1 MNKKNYLNLILQ
13 LALTDFKLKY
23 AGSILG
29 YLWSLVKPLLFFGI
43 LYVVFTYVFRLGKG
57 IPNYPVYL
65 LLGVVMWAFFA
76 EATMG
81 GMHAIV
87 NRGDLIRKV
96 NFPKIIIVLA
106 AVLNA
111 TTTFLL
117 NMVIVFVF
125 LFFSKIDPTLNVVI
139 FIPLILEFIL
149 FVLGVSLIL
158 GTLFTKF
165 RDFAHIW
172 EVSLQ
177 LLFYA
182 TPIIYPISLI
192 PSQFT
197 KFVFL
202 NPIAQMIQD
211 SRWAIISNA
220 IPTAWNMF
228 SYKYGV
234 FPIVVAFCT
243 LVVGLIFFKFSA
255 KNFAEEI

>member
-1 MNKKNYLNLILQ
+1 M
-13 LALTDFKLKY
+13 ALTDFKLKY

-43 LYVVFTYVFRLGKG
+43 LYVVFTYIFRLGKG

-65 LLGVVMWAFFA
+65 LLGVVMWTFFA
-76 EATMG
+76 EGTMG

-96 NFPKIIIVLA
+96 NFPKLIIVLA

-117 NMVIVFVF
+117 NMIVVFVF
-125 LFFSKIDPTLNVVI
+125 LIFSKIIPPVSIIV

-158 GTLFTKF
+158 STLFTKF

-192 PSQFT
+192 PTQFT
-197 KFVFL
+197 KYFFL
-202 NPIAQMIQD
+202 NPIAQVIQD
-211 SRWAIISNA
+211 SRWAVISNN
-220 IPTAWNMF
+220 IPNAWNLF

-234 FPIVVAFCT
+234 FPIAVAFIT
-243 LVVGLIFFKFSA
+243 LVFGLVIFLYSA

>member
-1 MNKKNYLNLILQ
+1 M
-13 LALTDFKLKY
+13 ALTEFKLKY
-23 AGSILG
+23 SGSILG

-43 LYVVFTYVFRLGKG
+43 LYVVFTYIFRLGKG

-65 LLGVVMWAFFA
+65 LLGVVMWTFFA

-81 GMHAIV
+81 GMHSIV
-87 NRGDLIRKV
+87 ERGDLIRKV
-96 NFPKIIIVLA
+96 NFPKLIIVLA

-117 NMVIVFVF
+117 NMIIVFVF
-125 LFFSKIDPTLNVVI
+125 LVFSKIVPPVSIFV
-139 FIPLILEFIL
+139 FIPLVLEFIL

-158 GTLFTKF
+158 STLFTRF

-182 TPIIYPISLI
+182 TPIIYPITLI

-211 SRWAIISNA
+211 SRWAIISNSV
-220 IPTAWNMF
+220 PTAWNMF

-234 FPIVVAFCT
+234 FPIAVAALT
-243 LVVGLIFFKFSA
+243 LIVGLVIFQFSA

>member
-1 MNKKNYLNLILQ
+1 M
-13 LALTDFKLKY
+13 ALTDFKLKY
-23 AGSILG
+23 SGSVLG

-43 LYVVFTYVFRLGKG
+43 LYIVFTYVFRLGKG

-65 LLGVVMWAFFA
+65 LLGVVMWTFFA
-76 EATMG
+76 EGTMG

-117 NMVIVFVF
+117 NMIVVFVF
-125 LFFSKIDPTLNVVI
+125 LVFSKIVPPLTI
-139 FIPLILEFIL
+139 FVLIPLVLEFIF
-149 FVLGVSLIL
+149 FVFGVSLIL
-158 GTLFTKF
+158 ATLFTKF

-192 PSQFT
+192 PQQLT
-197 KFVFL
+197 KFAFL
-202 NPIAQMIQD
+202 NPITQIMQD
-211 SRWAIISNA
+211 SRWAVISHD
-220 IPTAWNMF
+220 IPNAWNLF

-234 FPIVVAFCT
+234 FPIIVACIT
-243 LVVGLIFFKFSA
+243 LLVGLVIFQYSA